1 MSRWY
6 ELVYVYKYLML
17 FIEYIIERCLRL
29 NRKWVLFFN
38 CYFNNSD
45 GVLNFCK
52 NCDLDFIESI
62 IKVNCVI
69 YYGLV
74 GIVGI

>member
-1 MSRWY
+1 M
-6 ELVYVYKYLML
+6 
-17 FIEYIIERCLRL
+17 
-29 NRKWVLFFN
+29 LFFN

-62 IKVNCVI
+62 IKVILCYI
-69 YYGLV
+69 LWIGRYSRY
-74 GIVGI
+74 IVLYLFGG

>member
-1 MSRWY
+1 MNLCMCMY
-6 ELVYVYKYLML
+6 IYL

-29 NRKWVLFFN
+29 NRKCVLFLY
-38 CYFNNSD
+38 CYFNNND

-62 IKVNCVI
+62 IKVILCYI
-69 YYGLV
+69 LWIGRYSRY
-74 GIVGI
+74 IVLC